1 MRKTKYFAIGIK
13 FQETGS
19 PHVNSFIWVFNVPI
33 IQNETAYIE
42 FIEKTKNAH
51 LSDHLKDPMLFELR
65 VSKFILILERVGNTK
80 KKKKNRFSYD

>member
-13 FQETGS
+13 FQETS
-19 PHVNSFIWVFNVPI
+19 NPHVNSFICVFNVPI

-42 FIEKTKNAH
+42 FIEKAKNVH
-51 LSDHLKDPMLFELR
+51 LSDHLKDPMLFKLR

-80 KKKKNRFSYD
+80 KKSLLV